1 MVAAVGGVLYYLP
14 LQEPGSK
21 RPDAMLPSGQGR
33 NEPVVFGLVCV
44 AVIYHYTI
52 ILDREPDGGF
62 HAFCPA
68 LKGCHSQGDTLDEA
82 TDNIREAIG
91 AYLESVTA
99 HGEPI
104 PREDLL
110 IKPLEIAI

>member
-1 MVAAVGGVLYYLP
+1 MTL
-14 LQEPGSK
+14 
-21 RPDAMLPSGQGR
+21 R
-33 NEPVVFGLVCV
+33 
-44 AVIYHYTI
+44 YTI
-52 ILDREPDGGF
+52 ILEREAKGGF

-82 TDNIREAIG
+82 MDNIREAIEV
-91 AYLESVTA
+91 YLESVEA

-110 IKPLEIAI
+110 IKPVEIAI

>member
-1 MVAAVGGVLYYLP
+1 MATTYRYT
-14 LQEPGSK
+14 
-21 RPDAMLPSGQGR
+21 
-33 NEPVVFGLVCV
+33 
-44 AVIYHYTI
+44 VI
-52 ILDREPDGGF
+52 LEREPDGGF

-82 TDNIREAIG
+82 IDNIREAIE
-91 AYLESVTA
+91 AYLESVEA

-110 IKPLEIAI
+110 IKPLEVAI